1 MPTVKVK
8 TDSATINTILTRGVV
23 DCIKRESLEKRLSS
37 KKSLNIKF
45 GIDPS
50 GPDIHLGH
58 AVPLRKLKQF
68 QDAGHNIIIIIGDW
82 TARIGDPT
90 GRNEMRPQITPAQV
104 KANAQKYLKQI
115 FLILNKKKTKVVW
128 QSKWFDKFTLQ
139 DVFSLL
145 GKFTVSQ
152 LLTRDD
158 FRERQ
163 KENAEIGYHEPI
175 YSLLQG
181 YDSTMI
187 KADVEV
193 GGTEQLFN
201 MMRGRDVQRIFKQP
215 EQDVLTN
222 EILIG
227 LDGARKMGKSLSNYI
242 ALLDTPDDMYGKV
255 MSLPDTLIMHYFE
268 LATAIS
274 DEEVRAI
281 RMHLEARTENPRNIK
296 MRLAR
301 EIVTLYHGAGKAATA
316 EGHFVSQFQKK
327 EAPTDVPEKK
337 LKPWPGSAVDVLVA
351 AKLVNSKTE
360 ARRIILEGGMKV
372 DGETVR
378 DPNAKV
384 NAKPE
389 GILVS
394 RGKRQFCRIKKA

>member
-1 MPTVKVK
+1 MKTQKIK
-8 TDSATINTILTRGVV
+8 TDAATINSILTRGVV
-23 DCIKRESLEKRLSS
+23 DCIKRESLQKKLLDKRP
-37 KKSLNIKF
+37 LNIKF

-68 QDAGHNIIIIIGDW
+68 QDAGHNVIIIIGDW

-90 GRNEMRPQITPAQV
+90 ERNEMRPQLTPAQV

-128 QSKWFDKFTLQ
+128 QSKWFNKFNLQ
-139 DVFSLL
+139 DVFNLL

-163 KENAEIGYHEPI
+163 KQNTEIGYHEPI

-181 YDSTMI
+181 YDSAMI
-187 KADVEV
+187 NADVEI
-193 GGTEQLFN
+193 GATEQLFN
-201 MMRGRDVQRIFKQP
+201 MMRGRDVQRIFNQP
-215 EQDVLTN
+215 EQDILTN

-227 LDGARKMGKSLSNYI
+227 LDGTRKMGKSLNNYI
-242 ALLDTPDDMYGKV
+242 ALLDAPDDMYGKV
-255 MSLPDTLIMHYFE
+255 MSIPDSLIMHYFE
-268 LATAIS
+268 LATDVS
-274 DEEVRAI
+274 DKEVIAI
-281 RMHLEARTENPRNIK
+281 RSHLEAHTENPRNIK

-316 EGHFVSQFQKK
+316 EGRFVSQFQKK
-327 EAPTDVPEKK
+327 EAPTNVPEVK
-337 LKPWPGSAVDVLVA
+337 LKPWPSNAVDLLIA
-351 AKLVNSKTE
+351 TKLASSKTE
-360 ARRIILEGGMKV
+360 ARRIIEDGGMKV
-372 DGETVR
+372 DGAVIKN
-378 DPNAKV
+378 PSAIV
-384 NAKPE
+384 SAKPN
-389 GILVS
+389 GIMVS
-394 RGKRQFCRIKKA
+394 RGKRQFARVKKA